1 MNTNDI
7 KRVCLFAGYNSKG
20 LIEDYALY
28 YLQELSKI
36 SDVYYLADNK
46 ILPEELEKLTPYVKG
61 AYGYSHGKYDF
72 GSWQELI
79 NKISWEK
86 LAEYDELILTNDS
99 VFGPLYDFKEFIEGI
114 EKDKEWDLC
123 GINTAYDFHTW
134 HLSSYFLIFRQ
145 KAFLS
150 ETFKEHINSVEKE
163 NNVKKVIEKYEIGLS
178 RKMVDAGF
186 SVKNAVKFRKNIYI
200 SWRNFYLAG
209 SPLIKCKIFNDELF
223 LICRTV
229 GWEQFL
235 NKHTKYDTSLLH
247 SYVSSFKSKFRILRL
262 INNKIFWQYAGKGI
276 IKIVFT
282 KERKLI
288 RIFGIYLLN
297 IYNYDNN
304 RIKLIKKQG

>member
-1 MNTNDI
+1 M
-7 KRVCLFAGYNSKG
+7 KRICLFAGFNSKG
-20 LIEDYALY
+20 IIDDYALY
-28 YLQELSKI
+28 YIQELSKI

-46 ILPEELEKLTPYVKG
+46 VLPRELEKIIPYVKG
-61 AYGYSHGKYDF
+61 AYGYHHGKYDF

-79 NKISWEK
+79 NILSWEK

-99 VFGPLYDFKEFIEGI
+99 VFGPLYDFQKFIEKI

-134 HLSSYFLIFRQ
+134 HLSSYFLILRQ
-145 KAFLS
+145 KGFLS
-150 ETFKEHINSVEKE
+150 EVFKEHINSVVQED
-163 NNVKKVIEKYEIGLS
+163 NVKKVIEKYEIGLS
-178 RKMVDAGF
+178 RKMVEAGY

-200 SWRNFYLAG
+200 SWRSFVTAG
-209 SPLIKCKIFNDELF
+209 SPLIKRKIFTDELF

-229 GWEQFL
+229 GWKSFL
-235 NKHTKYDTSLLH
+235 KKNTSYDTSLL
-247 SYVSSFKSKFRILRL
+247 SEYVDQFKSPVRIFRLL
-262 INNKIFWQYAGKGI
+262 NNKIFWEYAGKGI

-297 IYNYDNN
+297 IYNYDGNK
-304 RIKLIKKQG
+304 IKLVD